1 MFSCFGQPCQ
11 ACSRVEV
18 VQVSFLEVPA
28 GETPMSTMTK
38 HMQQAL
44 DQATID
50 AQTEAI
56 SKGLSGTQ
64 AQVRLS

>member
-1 MFSCFGQPCQ
+1 
-11 ACSRVEV
+11 
-18 VQVSFLEVPA
+18 
-28 GETPMSTMTK
+28 MSAMTK
-38 HMQQAL
+38 RMHEAV

-64 AQVRLS
+64 AQVRQPQLSEYMF